1 MCTRTHTHTGTCRHT
16 HTHTRTHARTHTHTQ
31 PNYLEL
37 PQPVRYE
44 EIQREGIMV
53 LKPDTFEGMR
63 FEINKPINPY
73 FFL

>member
-1 MCTRTHTHTGTCRHT
+1 MAKFDTSSALDKESLRPPQ
-16 HTHTRTHARTHTHTQ
+16 AD
-31 PNYLEL
+31 YLNL

-53 LKPDTFEGMR
+53 LKPDSFEGMR
-63 FEINKPINPY
+63 FEVNKPLNPY